1 MLRNTSSR
9 PMLMQRKLW
18 TRPAAWSTGALLA
31 LVWVWTGSVWAQTA
45 PPHAR
50 VGTSAPDIRLVNSAI
65 HPDRL
70 FAPYFTRRTEDAA
83 TDAAKSRLATS
94 FQPLLKIYLNRQ
106 VYDDNFSIHVY
117 DMREDAK
124 SLEVF
129 SLTRER
135 AAFEQTGE
143 ADWQAIDRLRRK
155 HTTRLVD
162 KYEQMGIP
170 RKHIAAKWG
179 RSNQVHQAHRRELAT
194 VLYEIRLARLL
205 GLSLLAGEIGTV
217 ETFNVDSLVSSA
229 GARGRYQMLPY
240 TLRQSDIHR
249 YTLDTSY
256 GRKVSVKE
264 ELHPL
269 LTMEPAF
276 IWMRAQANA
285 VGHEIPGLSA
295 YHAGPGTI
303 FRLFSMFL
311 QHGEQFHGPETTV
324 LDAYVWALTEGFDT
338 VKRST
343 RFRSASRGYIP
354 AVYASLRSIE
364 HFSIDTTRTLQA
376 ELVQLKPDRSIFL
389 GELLAA
395 LQGSTLQWP
404 AGTSSSSLYER
415 FRILNPHIA
424 LVRPSAADG
433 VPARGNVRLR
443 RTSGSHPVRFFL
455 PLRAVSTLKA
465 KGLDIIDEEVSFRF
479 DETTFQRPS
488 EAEITHWDNAY
499 QKVLEETV
507 TFGFNLTSLDKLRA
521 IKAEFERL
529 AEEMP
534 TRFRKRQRAII
545 HHHERLWNFS
555 GWRDMAELAAAM
567 KARNQ
572 LRSSE

>member
-1 MLRNTSSR
+1 MQLKLRIT
-9 PMLMQRKLW
+9 P
-18 TRPAAWSTGALLA
+18 PAWSTGILLV
-31 LVWVWTGSVWAQTA
+31 LVWVWTGSTVWAQTA
-45 PPHAR
+45 APRAR
-50 VGTSAPDIRLVNSAI
+50 VDAPAPDIRLANSAI

-70 FAPYFTRRTEDAA
+70 FAPYFTRRTEDVA
-83 TDAAKSRLATS
+83 TDATKSRLAES
-94 FQPLLKIYLNRQ
+94 FQPLLAIFLNRQ

-117 DMREDAK
+117 DMRGSTK

-129 SLTRER
+129 TLTRER

-179 RSNQVHQAHRRELAT
+179 RSNQVRQAHRRELAT
-194 VLYEIRLARLL
+194 VLYEVRLARLL
-205 GLSLLAGEIGTV
+205 GLSLLATEIGTV
-217 ETFNVDSLVSSA
+217 ETFNVDSLVSRS

-240 TLRQSDIHR
+240 ALRQSDIHR

-276 IWMRAQANA
+276 IWMRAYANA
-285 VGHEIPGLSA
+285 VGHEVPGLSA
-295 YHAGPGTI
+295 YHTGPGTI

-311 QHGEQFHGPETTV
+311 QHGKQFHGPETTV

-338 VKRST
+338 VKQST
-343 RFRSASRGYIP
+343 KFRSASRGYIP
-354 AVYASLRSIE
+354 AGYASLRAIE
-364 HFSIDTTRTLQA
+364 QLPIDTTRTLQA
-376 ELVQLKPDRSIFL
+376 QLVQLKPGRSIFL

-404 AGTSSSSLYER
+404 AGTSSANLYER
-415 FRILNPHIA
+415 FRVLNPHIS
-424 LVRPSAADG
+424 LVRSSAADG
-433 VPARGNVRLR
+433 VPARGNLRLR
-443 RTSGSHPVRFFL
+443 RSSGNHPVRFFL
-455 PLRAVSTLKA
+455 PLRAVAILKT

-479 DETTFQRPS
+479 DETAFQLPP
-488 EAEITHWDNAY
+488 EAELTHWDDTY
-499 QKVLEETV
+499 QKVIKETV
-507 TFGFNLTSLDKLRA
+507 AFGFTLASLNELRT

-529 AEEMP
+529 AEESP
-534 TRFRKRQRAII
+534 TRFRKRQLAII
-545 HHHERLWNFS
+545 HHHERLWDFA
-555 GWRDMAELAAAM
+555 GWRDMAGLAAAM
-567 KARNQ
+567 KARNR
-572 LRSSE
+572 LRTPE